1 MEINRQLEE
10 ILSWRFVT
18 EIFRRFPNKF
28 TIIEAHPCS
37 GQYDCLVLVLKDR
50 NHTLNFAIDVNRGG
64 GSYHVHQPTFG
75 IGDNIILYAN
85 WVVKMLGS
93 SPAKFLD
100 KVVSDVRLQIP
111 QKLPISSPETIT
123 YRFISDFLTHSIG
136 RLDKWECRN
145 GFFDSSEYSGIN
157 KGWFENFPYLLQK
170 DTGARNLKWCN
181 DKSYAYNFWFLL
193 KNSEPMLCLNKQGKA
208 YDKRN
213 NVYDLSI
220 LYKENRRIWSLITQ
234 VAGNILP

>member
-64 GSYHVHQPTFG
+64 GSVHVHQPAFG
-75 IGDNIILYAN
+75 IGDNIILYAD

-100 KVVSDVRLQIP
+100 KIANDARLQIP
-111 QKLPISSPETIT
+111 QKLPISSPES
-123 YRFISDFLTHSIG
+123 F
-136 RLDKWECRN
+136 
-145 GFFDSSEYSGIN
+145 
-157 KGWFENFPYLLQK
+157 QK
-170 DTGARNLKWCN
+170 T
-181 DKSYAYNFWFLL
+181 
-193 KNSEPMLCLNKQGKA
+193 
-208 YDKRN
+208 
-213 NVYDLSI
+213 
-220 LYKENRRIWSLITQ
+220 
-234 VAGNILP
+234 